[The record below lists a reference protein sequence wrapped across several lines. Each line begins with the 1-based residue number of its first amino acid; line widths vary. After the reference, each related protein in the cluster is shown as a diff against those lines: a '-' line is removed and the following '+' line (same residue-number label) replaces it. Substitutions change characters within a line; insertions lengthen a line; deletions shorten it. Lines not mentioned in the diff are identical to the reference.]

1 MTYVKRAL
9 INGRLT
15 CFTRFTRLSC
25 VKSTFN
31 KRFTHVAYFPVQP
44 EGYCRFM
51 KEFNVIELGKKI
63 RLVPTA
69 NVLVFIELVNIA
81 ANQQNVCIFF
91 NRCFQINTKTKD
103 QTLINKHTVSIA
115 EAIHV
120 PYRPQQI
127 SKKHNSRKNTLKDT
141 KVKHFL
147 YKVNTN

>member
-1 MTYVKRAL
+1 M
-9 INGRLT
+9 
-15 CFTRFTRLSC
+15 
-25 VKSTFN
+25 
-31 KRFTHVAYFPVQP
+31 QP
-44 EGYCRFM
+44 EGYCRFK

-69 NVLVFIELVNIA
+69 NVLVLLNLSTLQPI
-81 ANQQNVCIFF
+81 
-91 NRCFQINTKTKD
+91 NRMYVFSLTGDSNNTKTKD

-127 SKKHNSRKNTLKDT
+127 SKEHNSRKNTLKDT
-141 KVKHFL
+141 NVKHLL